1 MPCSLPGPR
10 RLSAALAAAA
20 LLAAAAATA
29 VQAARPAARR
39 HEAERAL
46 KAAMTAWARKNVHGL
61 EIGAVSCVL
70 PARGAV
76 IRCTVRST
84 APGYHEAI
92 VFQVRE
98 TLSASGTMT
107 WLATSKA
114 CRDTQTGRAI
124 AC

>member
-1 MPCSLPGPR
+1 MPPFLPAPR

-20 LLAAAAATA
+20 ALAAVPPPAAL
-29 VQAARPAARR
+29 AARPASQRQQ
-39 HEAERAL
+39 AERAL

-61 EIGAVSCVL
+61 EIGAVSCLL
-70 PARGAV
+70 PRRGDV
-76 IRCTVRST
+76 IHCTVRT
-84 APGYHEAI
+84 AAPAYHEAI
-92 VFQVRE
+92 VFQIRE
-98 TLSASGTMT
+98 TLSAAGTMT